1 MRDPLDTYRAA
12 SFQAERAAF
21 LATHPDYDADAIA
34 ELRATE
40 YGRLD
45 ATGSTYLDHTGAG
58 LYAASQV
65 TGHHEVLASGVF
77 GNPHSHN
84 PSALASTALVE
95 RARAAVLEHLNA
107 DPAEYDVIFTGNAS
121 GALKLVGEAFPF
133 TPASTYVL
141 LYDNHNSV
149 NGIREYARRAGA
161 RVVYVPVRPPELRLD
176 AELLEARAG
185 CAVRSGVASAVR
197 LPRAVELLRR
207 AAPARVDSPRPRAR
221 LAHGAR
227 RGGVPAHQPP
237 DLAEVKPDFLPIS
250 FYKLFGYPTGA
261 GALVARHEALR
272 ELCRPWFAGGTITLA
287 SVQGEGWYRL
297 APGHAGFEDG
307 TVDFLGLPAVTIGL
321 EHLAHVGVERI
332 HERVMAVADWL
343 LGEMAAATHSNGAPL
358 FTVFGPTD
366 LTARGATI
374 AFYLLDPT
382 GAVFDCARIERL
394 AGEER
399 SPCAR
404 AASATRVT
412 ARSRTRSHAT
422 RWRRVSRS
430 PRSRSRSRDC
440 QRDHRRPHRQ
450 GAEHDPHLARHR
462 RLTLARRGASCASW
476 RGSGTGPPKD
486 SRCAAPSC
494 DRSRRASACAGGW
507 TSA

>member
-1 MRDPLDTYRAA
+1 MRDPLDTY
-12 SFQAERAAF
+12 SDVGVEAETAAF
-21 LATHPDYDADAIA
+21 LATRPGYDADAIA

-65 TGHHEVLASGVF
+65 SGHHEVLASGVF

-133 TPASTYVL
+133 TPESTFVL

-161 RVVYVPVRPPELRLD
+161 RVVYVPVRPPDLRLD
-176 AELLEARAG
+176 AELLEHQLAAPCDAGALRLFAYPAQSNFSGVQHPLDWIARARALG
-185 CAVRSGVASAVR
+185 WRTVLDAAAYLPTNR
-197 LPRAVELLRR
+197 L
-207 AAPARVDSPRPRAR
+207 
-221 LAHGAR
+221 
-227 RGGVPAHQPP
+227 
-237 DLAEVKPDFLPIS
+237 DLAEVQPDFLPIS

-261 GALVARHEALR
+261 GALVARHDALR
-272 ELCRPWFAGGTITLA
+272 ELRRPWFAGGTITLA

-307 TVDFLGLPAVTIGL
+307 TVDFLGLPAITLGL
-321 EHLAHVGVERI
+321 EHLARVGVERI
-332 HERVMAVADWL
+332 HERVMALADWL
-343 LGEMAAATHSNGAPL
+343 LGEMTQIAHTDGAPL
-358 FTVFGPTD
+358 VRVFGPTS
-366 LTARGATI
+366 TEARGATI
-374 AFYLLDPT
+374 AFYLLDPA
-382 GAVFDCARIERL
+382 GEVYDVERVERL
-394 AGEER
+394 AGAGGSPLRTGCFCNPGDGEVAHDITPDEMADCSPSPTYR
-399 SPCAR
+399 SPSAT
-404 AASATRVT
+404 ASASSTT
-412 ARSRTRSHAT
+412 TPARCPTRSASRSASRLTSAT
-422 RWRRVSRS
+422 PGGSCVSWRR
-430 PRSRSRSRDC
+430 
-440 QRDHRRPHRQ
+440 
-450 GAEHDPHLARHR
+450 
-462 RLTLARRGASCASW
+462 
-476 RGSGTGPPKD
+476 SGTRPPKE

-494 DRSRRASACAGGW
+494 GPSRRAGACAGGPTW
-507 TSA
+507 A